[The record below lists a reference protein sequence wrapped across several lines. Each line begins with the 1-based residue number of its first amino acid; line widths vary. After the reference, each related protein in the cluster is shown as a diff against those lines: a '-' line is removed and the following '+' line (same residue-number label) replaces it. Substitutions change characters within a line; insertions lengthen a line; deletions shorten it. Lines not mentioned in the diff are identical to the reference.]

1 MLCYRCGSHVPDTAD
16 QCPTCG
22 QSLNTG
28 ELRQATATFSRRRA
42 SASVVDGAPFKA
54 QELVA
59 DRYLIKDTVG
69 AGPLGF
75 VFRAHD
81 KEIDVEVALK
91 VIRPRL
97 VQSAD
102 ERKNFARLLRGAR
115 KLSHPHLVRVYE
127 EGEDREC
134 PYFTSQFL
142 DALTLRRIIDL
153 RLQKGSFF
161 TLQEIEPI
169 IAQVCAALE
178 GAHKVGPHSDLKPE
192 NVLVLPDLLKVTDFG
207 LGLALPRMP
216 FAQAMKATKAD
227 RYLAPE
233 LIEEREVDH
242 RSDLYSVG
250 VILGEMLSGLTPDGA
265 APELSLVN
273 PLIPAGLEAIYRRAV
288 NANPN
293 ARYQTPAEL
302 AADLSE
308 LAQRSAPSAVE
319 APRRPGPVP
328 SPAPVRA
335 GRTEPHLPEVK
346 PSPAPPP
353 LPSSPSPPPPPPPL
367 ALPPASSVE
376 DSGPSDATQPVDPR
390 LLAEALKANLR
401 PDALF
406 RTLPA
411 PPTARAPTASSPP
424 SPRPASPPPAVPRGR
439 VPVLD
444 EEDRRETRVGLE
456 ALAPAA
462 APFANLRDQGSKSWV
477 PVVLL
482 IVVGVALGAGGG
494 LLVVHQGR
502 STQPPPAGRGEG
514 AAPVAAAPV
523 PPRPPEPGPT
533 PAPTPE
539 PAKEPAKDAD
549 SARPSAPEKGP
560 ERAAAVKAV
569 PGRGCPEGTRPV
581 AAGSFKMGTAPA
593 DPMMSFDEKA
603 LTTTT
608 VAAFCIDVYEYP
620 NQRGTQPLVGVTWAD
635 GQRLCEE
642 RGRRL
647 CTEAEWEKAC
657 KGPAALRWPYGD
669 TFDATTCN
677 TEDEAGDP
685 RALGPSG
692 RSAKCRSGFGVMDLS
707 GNVSEWTQEK
717 VMKGGSYAS
726 SDYAVRCSA
735 RKSTSGAKTSEV
747 GFRCCVDWR

>member
-1 MLCYRCGSHVPDTAD
+1 
-16 QCPTCG
+16 
-22 QSLNTG
+22 
-28 ELRQATATFSRRRA
+28 
-42 SASVVDGAPFKA
+42 
-54 QELVA
+54 
-59 DRYLIKDTVG
+59 
-69 AGPLGF
+69 
-75 VFRAHD
+75 
-81 KEIDVEVALK
+81 
-91 VIRPRL
+91 
-97 VQSAD
+97 
-102 ERKNFARLLRGAR
+102 
-115 KLSHPHLVRVYE
+115 
-127 EGEDREC
+127 
-134 PYFTSQFL
+134 
-142 DALTLRRIIDL
+142 
-153 RLQKGSFF
+153 
-161 TLQEIEPI
+161 
-169 IAQVCAALE
+169 
-178 GAHKVGPHSDLKPE
+178 
-192 NVLVLPDLLKVTDFG
+192 
-207 LGLALPRMP
+207 MP

-233 LIEEREVDH
+233 LVEEREIDH

-265 APELSLVN
+265 APELSSVN

-288 NANPN
+288 SANPN

-319 APRRPGPVP
+319 APRRPAPVPVP
-328 SPAPVRA
+328 SAPIRA
-335 GRTEPHLPEVK
+335 GRTEPNLPETK

-353 LPSSPSPPPPPPPL
+353 LPSSPSSSPTSPSSSPTSPSSSLTSPSSSPTSPPSP
-367 ALPPASSVE
+367 LPPVGTVE

-401 PDALF
+401 PDALL
-406 RTLPA
+406 RSLPA
-411 PPTARAPTASSPP
+411 PSSGRGPTP
-424 SPRPASPPPAVPRGR
+424 SSPPPAAPRGR

-456 ALAPAA
+456 ALPPPP

-502 STQPPPAGRGEG
+502 SPPPPPAGHGEI
-514 AAPVAAAPV
+514 AAPVAAPAVPPRAPEPV
-523 PPRPPEPGPT
+523 PPDQAQPPE
-533 PAPTPE
+533 
-539 PAKEPAKDAD
+539 KEPSKEPSKEPERDAD
-549 SARPSAPEKGP
+549 SAKPSAPAPGP
-560 ERAAAVKAV
+560 ERAAAVKAA
-569 PGRGCPEGTRPV
+569 PRLGCPEGTRPV
-581 AAGSFKMGTAPA
+581 PAGPFKMGTAPA

-620 NQRGTQPLVGVTWAD
+620 NQRGTQPLVGVSWAD

-657 KGPAALRWPYGD
+657 KGPSALRWPYGD
-669 TFDATTCN
+669 TFDAIACN